1 MAWTVRNVI
10 ERLAAA
16 GMLDPEAVT
25 AEDRKSLGRLTEQD
39 VEQIISIA
47 RKVYGKKAPMVRVA
61 HLKEKLGRLCF
72 PL

>member
-10 ERLAAA
+10 QRLAEA
-16 GMLDPEAVT
+16 GMLDPDAVT
-25 AEDRKSLGRLTEQD
+25 AEDRKALGQLTQQD

-61 HLKEKLGRLCF
+61 HLREKLGRLCF

>member
-10 ERLAAA
+10 QRLAEA

-25 AEDRKSLGRLTEQD
+25 AEDRKALARLTEQD
-39 VEQIISIA
+39 VDQVISIA
-47 RKVYGKKAPMVRVA
+47 RKIYGKKVPVVRVA
-61 HLKEKLGRLCF
+61 HLKEKAGRLCF

>member
-10 ERLAAA
+10 ERLAEA

-25 AEDRKSLGRLTEQD
+25 AEDRKALGQLTQQE
-39 VEQIISIA
+39 VEQMISIA
-47 RKVYGKKAPMVRVA
+47 RKIYGKKAPMVRVA
-61 HLKEKLGRLCF
+61 HLREKLGRLCF